1 MTHKDSVAALSRQ
14 PPDRPTDTL
23 PLPMGP
29 VEGTP
34 VYGAFMESNPLL
46 VSWGDLD
53 RWAATEESK
62 GTFPELMRRL
72 LAQTPG
78 VTNINI
84 RAREG
89 TAAPGWD
96 GTATSAGSAFLPEGE
111 LRFEFGTNQDP
122 KRKANEDYEKRAQE
136 AAGTKGEVYLFATP
150 RNWAGAAAWA
160 KERQNEG
167 VFASVEA
174 FDAHRLEGWLES
186 VPAVHY
192 WISERLE
199 KPTSGAQ
206 TLTAWWERLRRNC
219 TIEVPPGF
227 HTAGRHKEADKL
239 LDLLATNDKVPSV
252 QAAWR
257 DDALAFCHALLHDR
271 DPAALDRALVV
282 SDAQR
287 WHQLAIQPS
296 SLILIPL
303 FDDPDIGLAQDNGHS
318 VIHPVVE
325 VNDTRDDNDIV
336 RLPKIDRWGGATSL
350 TEAELDFPKADKL
363 TALARRSMCGFY
375 RRISRD
381 KSRQHPE
388 WAKDRDTVRILAPLV
403 LVGAW
408 EAEHAGDLDSI
419 SRFVGIDGNEINA
432 RLDEL
437 VDRYPLDPPF
447 VRSGGQWRLVD
458 AMDAAALLLPK
469 LSPSHLERWE
479 KLLNDVLLAA
489 SPLEDK
495 SATEALK
502 ALMDG
507 LRPPFSETLPRHLA
521 SGLALAAA
529 TSGRKGGSLAGVGR
543 YVDRTVPRL
552 VERGVQDESGCLLGR
567 LAPFLPY
574 LAEASPGRFLD
585 VVELG
590 LEHTEAAFS
599 AGVTQAKDGPEF
611 MLVTLPEL
619 KSALQCLS
627 WSPDYFGRAVR
638 ALAQLGDLA
647 SDESYRRDYAEAVT
661 FAVAGW
667 SPFGASDWR
676 EKSSLVAW
684 MLQQYPSFGWPLIDR
699 LVFHSGGLV
708 LEPFRPLY
716 RDWNT
721 QEKEVS
727 NAVVLDYLHEVVG
740 AAVRLAEGESDRL
753 LRLLRVVDRLPTS
766 ERLLIIRAIRS
777 AAAQGKWDDDQ
788 ALEAC
793 SLLRSMVNRHQSST
807 DAPRAWSEEQLRP
820 LVELL
825 AQLEPVDD
833 PRRFAWL
840 FDYERCITIRGKT
853 GRDEGFDEI
862 LREERDRALTSVIQ
876 RGDAQLRALV
886 GASKNV
892 NYIGEFL
899 AHTDSEL
906 EPCILSWL
914 DRELPA
920 LHRAAS
926 AYVWSTT
933 KQRGMPWVRSTL
945 EQGFLGAEGQRRL
958 VASLPCDKE
967 MWPGIEDLDEALSR
981 TYWENVSVFQINK
994 EDGDEVLDILLEY
1007 GCAAQAIALLSRM
1020 IDVEQKPKASQVVRA
1035 LSLWCESRERGETT
1049 ASSYEAE
1056 ELLTWLESEAGD
1068 HPDLPTLEFRLLACG
1083 HDLTPSD
1090 ALYRILGREPVH
1102 FAALVTGLY
1111 DSREG
1116 EEGQETRAHQFGCW
1130 QVLNHWRRL
1139 PGLSDDGTIDGEY
1152 LARWVEEARMLLR
1165 VDGLGD
1171 IADTQIGKVLA
1182 SSPDGSDGMWP
1193 AEEVRDLLEDTKSRD
1208 LEQGMV
1214 TGRYNRRGGTT
1225 RGVLDGGAQ
1234 EWSLARRYREH
1245 SRKMSARWPRAA
1257 AVLGGLAED
1266 YEREAELEDERAEER
1281 ADQD

>member
-1 MTHKDSVAALSRQ
+1 
-14 PPDRPTDTL
+14 
-23 PLPMGP
+23 
-29 VEGTP
+29 
-34 VYGAFMESNPLL
+34 MESNPLL

-62 GTFPELMRRL
+62 GAFPELMRRL

-136 AAGTKGEVYLFATP
+136 AAGTTEEVFLFATP

-174 FDAHRLEGWLES
+174 FDAHRLEGWLQL

-199 KPTSGAQ
+199 KPMSGAQ

-257 DDALAFCHALLHDR
+257 DDALAFCHALLLDR
-271 DPAALDRALVV
+271 DPAALARALVV
-282 SDAQR
+282 SDVQR

-303 FDDPDIGLAQDNGHS
+303 FDDPDIGLAQDNGHR

-325 VNDTRDDNDIV
+325 VNDTCDDKDIV
-336 RLPKIDRWGGATSL
+336 RLSKIDRWGGATSL
-350 TEAELDFPKADKL
+350 TEAELDFPKADEL
-363 TALARRSMCGFY
+363 TALARRSMRGFY

-388 WAKDRDTVRILAPLV
+388 WAKDRDTVRLLAPLV

-408 EAEHAGDLDSI
+408 EAGHAGDLDSI
-419 SRFVGIDGNEINA
+419 SWFVGIDGNEINA

-469 LSPSHLERWE
+469 LSALHLERWE

-489 SPLEDK
+489 GPLEDK
-495 SATEALK
+495 SATEAQK
-502 ALMDG
+502 TLMDG
-507 LRPPFSETLPRHLA
+507 LRPPFSPTLPRHLA
-521 SGLALAAA
+521 RGLALAAT

-543 YVDRTVPRL
+543 YVDRIVSRL
-552 VERGVQDESGCLLGR
+552 VDRGVQDESGCLLAR
-567 LAPFLPY
+567 LAPFLPS

-585 VVELG
+585 AIEHG

-599 AGVTQAKDGPEF
+599 AGVTQAEDGPEF
-611 MLVTLPEL
+611 MLVTLPEF
-619 KSALQCLS
+619 KWALQLLS

-638 ALAQLGDLA
+638 VLAQLGDLA
-647 SDESYRRDYAEAVT
+647 ADESYRRDYAEAVAI
-661 FAVAGW
+661 AVASW
-667 SPFGASDWR
+667 SPFGAIDWR
-676 EKSSLVAW
+676 ERAEVVIW
-684 MLQQYPSFGWPLIDR
+684 MLEKHVCFGWPL
-699 LVFHSGGLV
+699 VEGLFV
-708 LEPFRPLY
+708 QKFGFVVPSNPLY
-716 RDWNT
+716 RDWGLD
-721 QEKEVS
+721 EKPFIRIANADYRREV
-727 NAVVLDYLHEVVG
+727 LE
-740 AAVRLAEGESDRL
+740 AAVRLAGSDVDRWLIL
-753 LRLLRVVDRLPTS
+753 LRSCGDLPVP
-766 ERLLIIRAIRS
+766 ERTGIISGFLS

-788 ALEAC
+788 ALEVC
-793 SLLRSMVNRHQSST
+793 SLLRSMVNHHQSST

-825 AQLEPVDD
+825 AQLEPADD

-840 FDYERCITIRGKT
+840 FDYDHCITIRGKT

-862 LREERDRALTSVIQ
+862 LREERDRALTSVMQ
-876 RGDAQLRALV
+876 GGDAQVRALV
-886 GASKNV
+886 EASKNV

-899 AHTDSEL
+899 AHKDSEL
-906 EPCILSWL
+906 EPRILSWL
-914 DRELPA
+914 DGESPP
-920 LHRAAS
+920 LHKAAS
-926 AYVWSTT
+926 AYVWSTA
-933 KQRGMPWVRSTL
+933 KQRGMPWVCSTL
-945 EQGFLGAEGQRRL
+945 AQGFLGAEGRRRL

-967 MWPGIEDLDEALSR
+967 MWPGVEDLDEALSR
-981 TYWENVSVFQINK
+981 AYWENVSVFQINT

-1035 LSLWCESRERGETT
+1035 LSLWCESRECGENT
-1049 ASSYEAE
+1049 ASIYEAE

-1083 HDLTPSD
+1083 RDLTPSD
-1090 ALYRILGREPVH
+1090 ALYRVLGREPDCFVSLVK
-1102 FAALVTGLY
+1102 ALYG
-1111 DSREG
+1111 SSEG
-1116 EEGQETRAHQFGCW
+1116 EAVHAEQVRQQGCW
-1130 QVLNHWRRL
+1130 MVLQYWRRL
-1139 PGLSDDGTIDGEY
+1139 PGMSDDERIDGEH
-1152 LARWVEEARMLLR
+1152 LAHWVEEARMLLR
-1165 VDGLGD
+1165 ADGLGD

-1193 AEEVRDLLEDTKSRD
+1193 AEEVRDLLEDAKSRD
-1208 LEQGMV
+1208 LEQGMA

-1225 RGVLDGGAQ
+1225 RGNLDGRAQ

-1257 AVLGGLAED
+1257 TVLDGLAEE
-1266 YEREAELEDERAEER
+1266 YEREAEWQDERAEER

>member
-1 MTHKDSVAALSRQ
+1 MTRKDSVAALSRHA
-14 PPDRPTDTL
+14 PDRPTETL

-62 GTFPELMRRL
+62 GAFPELMRRL

-136 AAGTKGEVYLFATP
+136 AAGTTEEVFLFATP

-174 FDAHRLEGWLES
+174 FDAHRLEGWLQL

-199 KPTSGAQ
+199 KPMSGAQ

-257 DDALAFCHALLHDR
+257 DDALAFCHALLLDW
-271 DPAALDRALVV
+271 DPAALARALVV
-282 SDAQR
+282 SDVQR

-303 FDDPDIGLAQDNGHS
+303 FDDPDIGLAQDNGHR

-325 VNDTRDDNDIV
+325 VNDTCDDKDIV
-336 RLPKIDRWGGATSL
+336 RLSKIDRWGGATSL
-350 TEAELDFPKADKL
+350 TEAELDFPKADEL

-388 WAKDRDTVRILAPLV
+388 WAKDRDTVRLLAPLV

-408 EAEHAGDLDSI
+408 EAGHAGDLDSI
-419 SRFVGIDGNEINA
+419 SWFVGIDGNEINA

-469 LSPSHLERWE
+469 LSALHLERWE

-489 SPLEDK
+489 GPLEDK
-495 SATEALK
+495 SATEAQK

-507 LRPPFSETLPRHLA
+507 LRPPFSPTLPRHLA
-521 SGLALAAA
+521 RGLALAAT

-543 YVDRTVPRL
+543 YVDRIVSRL
-552 VERGVQDESGCLLGR
+552 VDRGVQDESGCLLAR
-567 LAPFLPY
+567 LAPFLPS

-585 VVELG
+585 AIEHG

-599 AGVTQAKDGPEF
+599 AGVTQAEDGPEF
-611 MLVTLPEL
+611 MLVTLPEF
-619 KSALQCLS
+619 KWALQLLS

-638 ALAQLGDLA
+638 VLAQLGDLA
-647 SDESYRRDYAEAVT
+647 ADESYRRDYAEAVAI
-661 FAVAGW
+661 AVASW
-667 SPFGASDWR
+667 SPFGAIDWR
-676 EKSSLVAW
+676 ERAEVVIW
-684 MLQQYPSFGWPLIDR
+684 MLEKHVRFGWPL
-699 LVFHSGGLV
+699 VEGLFV
-708 LEPFRPLY
+708 QKFGFVVPSNPLY
-716 RDWNT
+716 RDWGLD
-721 QEKEVS
+721 EKPFIRIANADYRREV
-727 NAVVLDYLHEVVG
+727 LE
-740 AAVRLAEGESDRL
+740 AAVRLAGSDVDRWLIL
-753 LRLLRVVDRLPTS
+753 LRSCGDLPVP
-766 ERLLIIRAIRS
+766 ERPGIISGFRS

-788 ALEAC
+788 ALEVC
-793 SLLRSMVNRHQSST
+793 SLLRSMVNHHQSST

-825 AQLEPVDD
+825 AQLEPADD

-840 FDYERCITIRGKT
+840 FDYDYCITIRGKT

-862 LREERDRALTSVIQ
+862 LREERDRALTSVMQ
-876 RGDAQLRALV
+876 GGDAQVRALV
-886 GASKNV
+886 EASKNV

-899 AHTDSEL
+899 AHKDSEL
-906 EPCILSWL
+906 EPRILSWL
-914 DRELPA
+914 DGESPP
-920 LHRAAS
+920 LHKAAS
-926 AYVWSTT
+926 AYVWSTA

-945 EQGFLGAEGQRRL
+945 AQGFLGAEGRRRL

-967 MWPGIEDLDEALSR
+967 MWPGVEDLDEALSR
-981 TYWENVSVFQINK
+981 AYWENVSVFQINT

-1035 LSLWCESRERGETT
+1035 LSLWCESRECGENT
-1049 ASSYEAE
+1049 ASIYEAE

-1083 HDLTPSD
+1083 RDLTPSD
-1090 ALYRILGREPVH
+1090 ALYRVLGREPDCFVSLVK
-1102 FAALVTGLY
+1102 ALYG
-1111 DSREG
+1111 SSEG
-1116 EEGQETRAHQFGCW
+1116 EAVHAEQVRQQGCW
-1130 QVLNHWRRL
+1130 MVLQYWRRL
-1139 PGLSDDGTIDGEY
+1139 PGMSDDERIDGEH
-1152 LARWVEEARMLLR
+1152 LAHWVEEARMLLR
-1165 VDGLGD
+1165 ADGLGD

-1193 AEEVRDLLEDTKSRD
+1193 AEEVRDLLEDAKSRD
-1208 LEQGMV
+1208 LEQGMA

-1225 RGVLDGGAQ
+1225 RGNLDGRAQ

-1257 AVLGGLAED
+1257 TVLDGLAEE
-1266 YEREAELEDERAEER
+1266 YEREAEWQDERAEER

>member
-1 MTHKDSVAALSRQ
+1 
-14 PPDRPTDTL
+14 
-23 PLPMGP
+23 MGP

-53 RWAATEESK
+53 RWAATEEAK

-136 AAGTKGEVYLFATP
+136 AAGTTEEVFLFATP

-160 KERQNEG
+160 KERHNEG

-174 FDAHRLEGWLES
+174 FDAHRLEGWLQL

-257 DDALAFCHALLHDR
+257 DDVLAFCHALLLDR
-271 DPAALDRALVV
+271 DPAALARALVV

-303 FDDPDIGLAQDNGHS
+303 FDDPDIGLAQDNGHR
-318 VIHPVVE
+318 VIHPVAGVTSNWDE
-325 VNDTRDDNDIV
+325 EESVALAKV
-336 RLPKIDRWGGATSL
+336 DRWAGAAAL
-350 TEAELDFPKADKL
+350 AEAGLPHSRADKL

-381 KSRQHPE
+381 MSRQHPE
-388 WAKDRDTVRILAPLV
+388 WAKDRDTVCLLAPLV

-419 SRFVGIDGNEINA
+419 SRFVGIDGNEING

-469 LSPSHLERWE
+469 LAPSDLERWE

-489 SPLEDK
+489 SPLEGK

-521 SGLALAAA
+521 RGLALAAA

-543 YVDRTVPRL
+543 YVDRIVARL
-552 VERGVQDESGCLLGR
+552 VERGIQDESGCLLAR
-567 LAPFLPY
+567 LSPFLPS

-585 VVELG
+585 AIELG

-599 AGVTQAKDGPEF
+599 ADVTQAEDSPEI

-647 SDESYRRDYAEAVT
+647 ADESYRRDYAAAVT
-661 FAVAGW
+661 LAVAGW
-667 SPFGASDWR
+667 SPYGASDWR

-699 LVFHSGGLV
+699 LVFHPGGLV
-708 LEPFRPLY
+708 LVPFRPLY
-716 RDWNT
+716 RDWDT

-727 NAVVLDYLHEVVG
+727 NGVVLDYLHEVVG

-753 LRLLRVVDRLPTS
+753 LCLLRVVDRLPTS
-766 ERLLIIRAIRS
+766 ERLLIIGAIRS

-788 ALEAC
+788 ALEAW

-840 FDYERCITIRGKT
+840 FDYDRCITIRGKT
-853 GRDEGFDEI
+853 GWDEGFDEI
-862 LREERDRALTSVIQ
+862 LREERDRALASVIQ
-876 RGDAQLRALV
+876 GGDAQVRALV
-886 GASKNV
+886 EASKNV
-892 NYIGEFL
+892 NHIGEFL
-899 AHTDSEL
+899 ARTDSEL
-906 EPCILSWL
+906 ESCILSWL
-914 DRELPA
+914 DGESPA
-920 LHRAAS
+920 LHKAAS
-926 AYVWSTT
+926 AYVWSTA

-967 MWPGIEDLDEALSR
+967 MWPGVEDLDEALAR
-981 TYWENVSVFQINK
+981 TYWENVSVFQIDK

-1035 LSLWCESRERGETT
+1035 LSLWCEAMERGENT

-1083 HDLTPSD
+1083 QDLTPSD
-1090 ALYRILGREPVH
+1090 ALYRILGREPGR
-1102 FAALVTGLY
+1102 FAALVKGLY
-1111 DSREG
+1111 GSREG

-1152 LARWVEEARMLLR
+1152 LARWVEEARMFLR
-1165 VDGLGD
+1165 AEGLGD
-1171 IADTQIGKVLA
+1171 IADTQIGEVLA

-1193 AEEVRDLLEDTKSRD
+1193 AEEVRNLLEDAKSRD
-1208 LEQGMV
+1208 LEKGMA

-1225 RGVLDGGAQ
+1225 RGILDGGAQ
-1234 EWSLARRYREH
+1234 EWSLVRRYREH

-1257 AVLGGLAED
+1257 AVLGGLAEE
-1266 YEREAELEDERAEER
+1266 YQREAEREDERAEEW

>member
-1 MTHKDSVAALSRQ
+1 
-14 PPDRPTDTL
+14 
-23 PLPMGP
+23 MGP

-62 GTFPELMRRL
+62 GAFPELMRRL

-136 AAGTKGEVYLFATP
+136 AAGTTEEVFLFATP

-160 KERQNEG
+160 EERQNEG

-174 FDAHRLEGWLES
+174 FDAHRLEGWLQL

-199 KPTSGAQ
+199 KPMSGAQ

-239 LDLLATNDKVPSV
+239 LDLLATNDKVPLV

-257 DDALAFCHALLHDR
+257 DDALAFCHAFLLDR
-271 DPAALDRALVV
+271 DPAALARALVV
-282 SDAQR
+282 SDVQR

-303 FDDPDIGLAQDNGHS
+303 FDDPDIGLAQDNGHR

-325 VNDTRDDNDIV
+325 VNDTCDDKDIV
-336 RLPKIDRWGGATSL
+336 RLSKIDRWGGATSL
-350 TEAELDFPKADKL
+350 TEAELDFPKADEL
-363 TALARRSMCGFY
+363 TALARRSMRGFY

-388 WAKDRDTVRILAPLV
+388 WAKDRDTVRLLAPLV

-408 EAEHAGDLDSI
+408 EAGHAGDLDSI
-419 SRFVGIDGNEINA
+419 SWFVGIDGNEINA

-469 LSPSHLERWE
+469 LSALHLERWE

-489 SPLEDK
+489 GPLEDK
-495 SATEALK
+495 SATEAQK
-502 ALMDG
+502 TLMDG
-507 LRPPFSETLPRHLA
+507 LRPPFSPTLPRHLA
-521 SGLALAAA
+521 RGLALAAT

-543 YVDRTVPRL
+543 YVDRIVSRL
-552 VERGVQDESGCLLGR
+552 VDRGVQDESGCLLAR
-567 LAPFLPY
+567 LAPFLPS

-585 VVELG
+585 AIEHG

-599 AGVTQAKDGPEF
+599 AGVTQAEDGPEF
-611 MLVTLPEL
+611 MLVTLPEF
-619 KSALQCLS
+619 KWALQLLS

-638 ALAQLGDLA
+638 VLAQLGDLA
-647 SDESYRRDYAEAVT
+647 ADESYRRDYAEAVAI
-661 FAVAGW
+661 AVASW
-667 SPFGASDWR
+667 SPFGAIDWR
-676 EKSSLVAW
+676 ERAEVVIW
-684 MLQQYPSFGWPLIDR
+684 MLEKHVCFGWPL
-699 LVFHSGGLV
+699 VEGLFV
-708 LEPFRPLY
+708 QKFGFVVPSNPLY
-716 RDWNT
+716 RDWGLD
-721 QEKEVS
+721 EKPFIRIANADYRREV
-727 NAVVLDYLHEVVG
+727 LE
-740 AAVRLAEGESDRL
+740 AAVRLAGSDVDRWLIL
-753 LRLLRVVDRLPTS
+753 LRSCGDLPVP
-766 ERLLIIRAIRS
+766 ERTGIISGFRS

-788 ALEAC
+788 ALEVC
-793 SLLRSMVNRHQSST
+793 SLLRSMVNHHQSST

-825 AQLEPVDD
+825 AQLEPADD

-840 FDYERCITIRGKT
+840 FDYDHCITIRGKT

-862 LREERDRALTSVIQ
+862 LREERDRALTSVMQ
-876 RGDAQLRALV
+876 GGDAQVRALV
-886 GASKNV
+886 EASKNV

-899 AHTDSEL
+899 AHKDSEL
-906 EPCILSWL
+906 EPRILSWL
-914 DRELPA
+914 DGESPP
-920 LHRAAS
+920 LHKAAS
-926 AYVWSTT
+926 AYVWSTA
-933 KQRGMPWVRSTL
+933 KQRGMPWVCSTL
-945 EQGFLGAEGQRRL
+945 AQGFLGAEGRRRL

-967 MWPGIEDLDEALSR
+967 MWPGVEDLDEALSR
-981 TYWENVSVFQINK
+981 AYWENVSVFQINT

-1035 LSLWCESRERGETT
+1035 LSLWCESRECGENT
-1049 ASSYEAE
+1049 ASIYEAE

-1083 HDLTPSD
+1083 RDLTPSD
-1090 ALYRILGREPVH
+1090 ALYRVLGREPDCFVSLVK
-1102 FAALVTGLY
+1102 ALYG
-1111 DSREG
+1111 SSEG
-1116 EEGQETRAHQFGCW
+1116 EAVHAEQVRQQGCW
-1130 QVLNHWRRL
+1130 MVLQYWRRL
-1139 PGLSDDGTIDGEY
+1139 PGMSDDERIDGEH
-1152 LARWVEEARMLLR
+1152 LAHWVEEARMLLR
-1165 VDGLGD
+1165 ADGLGD

-1193 AEEVRDLLEDTKSRD
+1193 AEEVRDLLEDAKSRD
-1208 LEQGMV
+1208 LEQGMA

-1225 RGVLDGGAQ
+1225 RGNLDGRAQ

-1257 AVLGGLAED
+1257 TVLDGLAEE
-1266 YEREAELEDERAEER
+1266 YEREAEWQDERAEER

>member
-1 MTHKDSVAALSRQ
+1 
-14 PPDRPTDTL
+14 
-23 PLPMGP
+23 
-29 VEGTP
+29 
-34 VYGAFMESNPLL
+34 MESNPLL

-62 GTFPELMRRL
+62 GAFPELMRRL

-136 AAGTKGEVYLFATP
+136 AAGTTEEVFLFATP

-174 FDAHRLEGWLES
+174 FDAHRLEGWLQL

-199 KPTSGAQ
+199 KPMSGAQ

-227 HTAGRHKEADKL
+227 HTAGWHKEADKL

-257 DDALAFCHALLHDR
+257 DDALAFCHALLLDR
-271 DPAALDRALVV
+271 DPAALARALVV
-282 SDAQR
+282 SDVQR

-303 FDDPDIGLAQDNGHS
+303 FDDPDIGLAQDNGHR

-325 VNDTRDDNDIV
+325 VNDTCDDKDIV
-336 RLPKIDRWGGATSL
+336 RLSKIDRWGGATSL
-350 TEAELDFPKADKL
+350 TEAELDFPKADEL
-363 TALARRSMCGFY
+363 TALARRSMRGFY

-388 WAKDRDTVRILAPLV
+388 WAKDRDTVRLLAPLV

-408 EAEHAGDLDSI
+408 EAGHAGDLDSI
-419 SRFVGIDGNEINA
+419 SWFVGIDGNEINA

-469 LSPSHLERWE
+469 LSALHLERWE

-489 SPLEDK
+489 GPLEDK
-495 SATEALK
+495 SATEAQK
-502 ALMDG
+502 TLMDG
-507 LRPPFSETLPRHLA
+507 LRPPFSPTLPRHLA
-521 SGLALAAA
+521 RGLALAAT

-543 YVDRTVPRL
+543 YVDRIVSRL
-552 VERGVQDESGCLLGR
+552 VDRGVQDESGCLLAR
-567 LAPFLPY
+567 LAPFLPS

-585 VVELG
+585 AIEHG

-599 AGVTQAKDGPEF
+599 AGVTQAEDGPEF
-611 MLVTLPEL
+611 MLVTLPEF
-619 KSALQCLS
+619 KWALQLLS

-638 ALAQLGDLA
+638 VLAQLGDLA
-647 SDESYRRDYAEAVT
+647 ADESYRRDYAEAVAI
-661 FAVAGW
+661 AVASW
-667 SPFGASDWR
+667 SPFGAIDWR
-676 EKSSLVAW
+676 ERAEVVIW
-684 MLQQYPSFGWPLIDR
+684 MLEKHVCFGWPL
-699 LVFHSGGLV
+699 VEGLFV
-708 LEPFRPLY
+708 QKFGFVVPSNPLY
-716 RDWNT
+716 RDWGLD
-721 QEKEVS
+721 EKPFIRIANADYRREV
-727 NAVVLDYLHEVVG
+727 LE
-740 AAVRLAEGESDRL
+740 AAVRLAGSDVDRWLIL
-753 LRLLRVVDRLPTS
+753 LRSCGDLPVP
-766 ERLLIIRAIRS
+766 ERTGIISGFRS

-788 ALEAC
+788 ALEVC
-793 SLLRSMVNRHQSST
+793 SLLRSMVNHHQSST

-825 AQLEPVDD
+825 AQLEPADD

-840 FDYERCITIRGKT
+840 FDYDHCITIRGKT

-862 LREERDRALTSVIQ
+862 LREERDRALTSVMQ
-876 RGDAQLRALV
+876 GGDAQVRALV
-886 GASKNV
+886 EASKNV

-899 AHTDSEL
+899 AHKDSEL
-906 EPCILSWL
+906 EPRILSWL
-914 DRELPA
+914 DGESPP
-920 LHRAAS
+920 LHKAAS
-926 AYVWSTT
+926 AYVWSTA
-933 KQRGMPWVRSTL
+933 KQRGMPWVCSTL
-945 EQGFLGAEGQRRL
+945 AQGFLGAEGRRRL

-967 MWPGIEDLDEALSR
+967 MWPGVEDLDEALSR
-981 TYWENVSVFQINK
+981 AYWENVSVFQINT

-1035 LSLWCESRERGETT
+1035 LSLWCESRECGENT
-1049 ASSYEAE
+1049 ASIYEAE

-1083 HDLTPSD
+1083 RDLTPSD
-1090 ALYRILGREPVH
+1090 ALYRVLGREPDCFVSLVK
-1102 FAALVTGLY
+1102 ALYG
-1111 DSREG
+1111 SSEG
-1116 EEGQETRAHQFGCW
+1116 EAVHAEQVRQQGCW
-1130 QVLNHWRRL
+1130 MVLQYWRRL
-1139 PGLSDDGTIDGEY
+1139 PGMSDDERIDGEH
-1152 LARWVEEARMLLR
+1152 LAHWVEEARMLLR
-1165 VDGLGD
+1165 ADGLGD

-1193 AEEVRDLLEDTKSRD
+1193 AEEVRDLLEDAKSRD
-1208 LEQGMV
+1208 LEQGMA

-1225 RGVLDGGAQ
+1225 RGNLDGRAQ

-1257 AVLGGLAED
+1257 TVLDGLAEE
-1266 YEREAELEDERAEER
+1266 YEREAEWQDERAEER

>member
-1 MTHKDSVAALSRQ
+1 
-14 PPDRPTDTL
+14 
-23 PLPMGP
+23 MGP

-62 GTFPELMRRL
+62 GAFPELMRRL

-136 AAGTKGEVYLFATP
+136 AAGTTEEVFLFATP

-174 FDAHRLEGWLES
+174 FDAHRLEGWLQL

-199 KPTSGAQ
+199 KPMSGAQ

-257 DDALAFCHALLHDR
+257 DDALAFCHALLLDR
-271 DPAALDRALVV
+271 DPAALARALVV
-282 SDAQR
+282 SDVQR

-303 FDDPDIGLAQDNGHS
+303 FDDPDIGLAQDNGHR

-325 VNDTRDDNDIV
+325 VNDTCDDKDIV
-336 RLPKIDRWGGATSL
+336 RLSKIDRWGGATSL
-350 TEAELDFPKADKL
+350 TEAELDFPKADEL
-363 TALARRSMCGFY
+363 TALARRSMRGFY

-388 WAKDRDTVRILAPLV
+388 WAKDRDTVRLLAPLV

-408 EAEHAGDLDSI
+408 EAGHAGDLDSI
-419 SRFVGIDGNEINA
+419 SWFVGIDGNEINA

-469 LSPSHLERWE
+469 LSALHLERWE

-489 SPLEDK
+489 GPLEDK
-495 SATEALK
+495 SATEAQK
-502 ALMDG
+502 TLMDG
-507 LRPPFSETLPRHLA
+507 LRPPFSPTLPRHLA
-521 SGLALAAA
+521 RGLALAAT

-543 YVDRTVPRL
+543 YVDRIVSRL
-552 VERGVQDESGCLLGR
+552 VDRGVQDESGCLLAR
-567 LAPFLPY
+567 LAPFLPS

-585 VVELG
+585 AIEHG

-599 AGVTQAKDGPEF
+599 AGVTQAEDGPEF
-611 MLVTLPEL
+611 MLVTLPEF
-619 KSALQCLS
+619 KWALQLLS

-638 ALAQLGDLA
+638 VLAQLGDLA
-647 SDESYRRDYAEAVT
+647 ADESYRRDYAEAVAI
-661 FAVAGW
+661 AVASW
-667 SPFGASDWR
+667 SPFGAIDWR
-676 EKSSLVAW
+676 ERAEVVIW
-684 MLQQYPSFGWPLIDR
+684 MLEKHVCFGWPL
-699 LVFHSGGLV
+699 VEGLFV
-708 LEPFRPLY
+708 QKFGFVVPSNPLY
-716 RDWNT
+716 RDWGLD
-721 QEKEVS
+721 EKPFIRIANADYRREV
-727 NAVVLDYLHEVVG
+727 LE
-740 AAVRLAEGESDRL
+740 AAVRLAGSDVDRWLIL
-753 LRLLRVVDRLPTS
+753 LRSCGDLPVP
-766 ERLLIIRAIRS
+766 ERTGIISGFLS

-788 ALEAC
+788 ALEVC
-793 SLLRSMVNRHQSST
+793 SLLRSMVNHHQSST

-825 AQLEPVDD
+825 AQLEPADD

-840 FDYERCITIRGKT
+840 FDYDHCITIRGKT

-862 LREERDRALTSVIQ
+862 LREERDRALTSVMQ
-876 RGDAQLRALV
+876 GGDAQVRALV
-886 GASKNV
+886 EASKNV

-899 AHTDSEL
+899 AHKDSEL
-906 EPCILSWL
+906 EPRILSWL
-914 DRELPA
+914 DGESPP
-920 LHRAAS
+920 LHKAAS
-926 AYVWSTT
+926 AYVWSTA
-933 KQRGMPWVRSTL
+933 KQRGMPWVCSTL
-945 EQGFLGAEGQRRL
+945 AQGFLGAEGRRRL

-967 MWPGIEDLDEALSR
+967 MWPGVEDLDEPLSR
-981 TYWENVSVFQINK
+981 AYWENVSVFQINT

-1035 LSLWCESRERGETT
+1035 LSLWCESRECGENT
-1049 ASSYEAE
+1049 ASIYEAE

-1083 HDLTPSD
+1083 RDLTPSD
-1090 ALYRILGREPVH
+1090 ALYRVLGREPDCFVSLVK
-1102 FAALVTGLY
+1102 ALYG
-1111 DSREG
+1111 SSEG
-1116 EEGQETRAHQFGCW
+1116 EAVHAEQVRQQGCW
-1130 QVLNHWRRL
+1130 MVLQYWRRL
-1139 PGLSDDGTIDGEY
+1139 PGMSDDERIDGEH
-1152 LARWVEEARMLLR
+1152 LAHWVEEARMLLR
-1165 VDGLGD
+1165 ADGLGD

-1193 AEEVRDLLEDTKSRD
+1193 AEEVRDLLEDAKSRD
-1208 LEQGMV
+1208 LEQGMA

-1225 RGVLDGGAQ
+1225 RGNLDGRAQ

-1257 AVLGGLAED
+1257 TVLDGLAEE
-1266 YEREAELEDERAEER
+1266 YEREAEWQDERAEER

>member
-1 MTHKDSVAALSRQ
+1 MSRHA
-14 PPDRPTDTL
+14 PDRPTETL

-62 GTFPELMRRL
+62 GAFPELMRRL

-89 TAAPGWD
+89 IAAPGWD

-136 AAGTKGEVYLFATP
+136 AAGTTEEVFLFATP

-174 FDAHRLEGWLES
+174 FDAHRLEGWLQL

-199 KPTSGAQ
+199 KPMSGAQ

-257 DDALAFCHALLHDR
+257 DDALAFCHALLLDR
-271 DPAALDRALVV
+271 DPAALARALVV
-282 SDAQR
+282 SDVQR

-303 FDDPDIGLAQDNGHS
+303 FDDPDIGLAQDNGHR

-325 VNDTRDDNDIV
+325 VNDTCDDKDIV
-336 RLPKIDRWGGATSL
+336 RLSKIDRWGGATSL
-350 TEAELDFPKADKL
+350 TEAELDFPKADEL

-388 WAKDRDTVRILAPLV
+388 WAKDRDTVRLLAPLV

-408 EAEHAGDLDSI
+408 EAGHAGDLDSI
-419 SRFVGIDGNEINA
+419 SWFVGIDGNEINA

-469 LSPSHLERWE
+469 LSALHLERWE

-489 SPLEDK
+489 GPLEDK
-495 SATEALK
+495 SATEAQK

-507 LRPPFSETLPRHLA
+507 LRPPFSPTLPRHLA
-521 SGLALAAA
+521 RGLALAAT

-543 YVDRTVPRL
+543 YVDRIVSRL
-552 VERGVQDESGCLLGR
+552 VDRGVQDESGCLLAR
-567 LAPFLPY
+567 LAPFLPS

-585 VVELG
+585 AIEHG

-599 AGVTQAKDGPEF
+599 AGVTQAEDGPEF
-611 MLVTLPEL
+611 MLVTLPEF
-619 KSALQCLS
+619 KWALQLLS

-638 ALAQLGDLA
+638 VLAQLGDLA
-647 SDESYRRDYAEAVT
+647 ADESYRRDYAEAVAI
-661 FAVAGW
+661 AVASW
-667 SPFGASDWR
+667 SPFGAIDWR
-676 EKSSLVAW
+676 ERAEVVIW
-684 MLQQYPSFGWPLIDR
+684 MLEKHVRFGWPL
-699 LVFHSGGLV
+699 VEGLFV
-708 LEPFRPLY
+708 QKFGFVVPSNPLY
-716 RDWNT
+716 RDWGLD
-721 QEKEVS
+721 EKPFIRIANADYRREV
-727 NAVVLDYLHEVVG
+727 LE
-740 AAVRLAEGESDRL
+740 AAVRLAGSDVDRWLIL
-753 LRLLRVVDRLPTS
+753 LRSCGDLPVP
-766 ERLLIIRAIRS
+766 ERTGIISGFRS

-788 ALEAC
+788 ALEVC
-793 SLLRSMVNRHQSST
+793 SLLRSMVNHHQSST

-825 AQLEPVDD
+825 AQLEPADD

-840 FDYERCITIRGKT
+840 FDYDHCITIRGKT

-862 LREERDRALTSVIQ
+862 LREERDRALTSVMQ
-876 RGDAQLRALV
+876 GGDAQVRALV
-886 GASKNV
+886 EASKNV

-899 AHTDSEL
+899 AHKDSEL
-906 EPCILSWL
+906 EPRILSWL
-914 DRELPA
+914 DGESPP
-920 LHRAAS
+920 LHKAAS
-926 AYVWSTT
+926 AYVWSTA

-945 EQGFLGAEGQRRL
+945 AQGFLGAEGRRRL

-967 MWPGIEDLDEALSR
+967 MWPGVEDLDEALSR
-981 TYWENVSVFQINK
+981 AYWENVSVFQINT
-994 EDGDEVLDILLEY
+994 EDGDEVFDILLEY

-1035 LSLWCESRERGETT
+1035 LSLWWESRECGENT
-1049 ASSYEAE
+1049 ASIYEAE

-1083 HDLTPSD
+1083 RDLTPSD
-1090 ALYRILGREPVH
+1090 ALYRVLGREPDCFVSLVK
-1102 FAALVTGLY
+1102 ALYG
-1111 DSREG
+1111 SSEG
-1116 EEGQETRAHQFGCW
+1116 EAVHAEQVRQQGCW
-1130 QVLNHWRRL
+1130 MVLQYWRRL
-1139 PGLSDDGTIDGEY
+1139 PGMSDDERIDGEH
-1152 LARWVEEARMLLR
+1152 LAHWVEEARMLLR
-1165 VDGLGD
+1165 ADGLGD

-1193 AEEVRDLLEDTKSRD
+1193 AEEVRDLLEDAKSRD
-1208 LEQGMV
+1208 LEQGMA

-1225 RGVLDGGAQ
+1225 RGNLDGRAQ

-1257 AVLGGLAED
+1257 TVLDGLAEE
-1266 YEREAELEDERAEER
+1266 YEREAEWQDERAEER

>member
-1 MTHKDSVAALSRQ
+1 
-14 PPDRPTDTL
+14 
-23 PLPMGP
+23 
-29 VEGTP
+29 
-34 VYGAFMESNPLL
+34 MESNPLL

-62 GTFPELMRRL
+62 GAFPELMRRL

-136 AAGTKGEVYLFATP
+136 AAGTTEEVFLFATP

-174 FDAHRLEGWLES
+174 FDAHRLEGWLQL

-199 KPTSGAQ
+199 KPMSGAQ

-219 TIEVPPGF
+219 MIEVPPGF

-257 DDALAFCHALLHDR
+257 DDALAFCHALLLDR
-271 DPAALDRALVV
+271 DPAALARALVV
-282 SDAQR
+282 SDVQR

-303 FDDPDIGLAQDNGHS
+303 FDDPDIGLAQDNGHR

-325 VNDTRDDNDIV
+325 VNDTCDDKDIV
-336 RLPKIDRWGGATSL
+336 RLSKIDRWGGATSL
-350 TEAELDFPKADKL
+350 TEAELDFPKADEL
-363 TALARRSMCGFY
+363 TALARRSMRGFY

-388 WAKDRDTVRILAPLV
+388 WAKDRDTVRLLAPLV

-408 EAEHAGDLDSI
+408 EAGHAGDLDSI
-419 SRFVGIDGNEINA
+419 SWFVGIDGNEINA

-469 LSPSHLERWE
+469 LSALHLERWE

-489 SPLEDK
+489 GPLEDK
-495 SATEALK
+495 SATEAQK
-502 ALMDG
+502 TLMDG
-507 LRPPFSETLPRHLA
+507 LRPPFSPTLPRHLA
-521 SGLALAAA
+521 RGLALAAT

-543 YVDRTVPRL
+543 YVDRIVSRL
-552 VERGVQDESGCLLGR
+552 VDRGVQDESGCLLAR
-567 LAPFLPY
+567 LAPFLPS

-585 VVELG
+585 AIEHG

-599 AGVTQAKDGPEF
+599 AGVTQAEDGPEF
-611 MLVTLPEL
+611 MLVTLPEF
-619 KSALQCLS
+619 KWALQLLS

-638 ALAQLGDLA
+638 VLAQLGDLA
-647 SDESYRRDYAEAVT
+647 ADESYRRDYAEAVAI
-661 FAVAGW
+661 AVASW
-667 SPFGASDWR
+667 SPFGAIDWR
-676 EKSSLVAW
+676 ERAEVVIW
-684 MLQQYPSFGWPLIDR
+684 MLEKHVCFGWPL
-699 LVFHSGGLV
+699 VEGLFV
-708 LEPFRPLY
+708 QKFGFVVPSNPLY
-716 RDWNT
+716 RDWGLD
-721 QEKEVS
+721 EKPFIRIANADYRREV
-727 NAVVLDYLHEVVG
+727 LE
-740 AAVRLAEGESDRL
+740 AAVRLAGSDVDRWLIL
-753 LRLLRVVDRLPTS
+753 LRSCGDLPVP
-766 ERLLIIRAIRS
+766 ERTGIISGFLS

-788 ALEAC
+788 ALEVC
-793 SLLRSMVNRHQSST
+793 SLLRSMVNHHQSST

-825 AQLEPVDD
+825 AQLEPADD

-840 FDYERCITIRGKT
+840 FDYDHCITIRGKT

-862 LREERDRALTSVIQ
+862 LREERDRALTSVMQ
-876 RGDAQLRALV
+876 GGDAQVRALV
-886 GASKNV
+886 EASKNV

-899 AHTDSEL
+899 AHKDSEL
-906 EPCILSWL
+906 EPRILSWL
-914 DRELPA
+914 DGESPP
-920 LHRAAS
+920 LHKAAS
-926 AYVWSTT
+926 AYVWSTA
-933 KQRGMPWVRSTL
+933 KQRGMPWVCSTL
-945 EQGFLGAEGQRRL
+945 AQGFLGAEGRRRL

-967 MWPGIEDLDEALSR
+967 MWPGVEDLDEALSR
-981 TYWENVSVFQINK
+981 AYWENVSVFQINT

-1035 LSLWCESRERGETT
+1035 LSLWCESRECGENT
-1049 ASSYEAE
+1049 ASIYEAE

-1083 HDLTPSD
+1083 RDLTPSD
-1090 ALYRILGREPVH
+1090 ALYRVLGREPDCFVSLVK
-1102 FAALVTGLY
+1102 ALYG
-1111 DSREG
+1111 SSEG
-1116 EEGQETRAHQFGCW
+1116 EAVHAEQVRQQGCW
-1130 QVLNHWRRL
+1130 MVLQYWRRL
-1139 PGLSDDGTIDGEY
+1139 PGMSDDERIDGEH
-1152 LARWVEEARMLLR
+1152 LAHWVEEARMLLR
-1165 VDGLGD
+1165 ADGLGD

-1193 AEEVRDLLEDTKSRD
+1193 AEEVRDLLEDAKSRD
-1208 LEQGMV
+1208 LEQGMA

-1225 RGVLDGGAQ
+1225 RGNLDGRAQ

-1257 AVLGGLAED
+1257 TVLDGLAEE
-1266 YEREAELEDERAEER
+1266 YEREAEWQDERAEER

>member
-1 MTHKDSVAALSRQ
+1 
-14 PPDRPTDTL
+14 
-23 PLPMGP
+23 
-29 VEGTP
+29 
-34 VYGAFMESNPLL
+34 MESNPLL

-62 GTFPELMRRL
+62 GAFPELMRRL

-136 AAGTKGEVYLFATP
+136 AAGTTEEVFLFATP

-174 FDAHRLEGWLES
+174 FDAHRLEGWLQL

-199 KPTSGAQ
+199 KPMSGAQ

-257 DDALAFCHALLHDR
+257 DDALAFCHALLLDR
-271 DPAALDRALVV
+271 DPAALARALVV
-282 SDAQR
+282 SDVQR

-303 FDDPDIGLAQDNGHS
+303 FDDPDIGLAQDNGHR

-325 VNDTRDDNDIV
+325 VNDTCDDKDIV
-336 RLPKIDRWGGATSL
+336 RLSKIDRWGGATSL
-350 TEAELDFPKADKL
+350 TEAELDFPKADEL
-363 TALARRSMCGFY
+363 TALARRSMRGFY

-388 WAKDRDTVRILAPLV
+388 WAKDRDTVRLLAPLV

-408 EAEHAGDLDSI
+408 EAGHAGDLDSI
-419 SRFVGIDGNEINA
+419 SWFVGIDGNEINA

-469 LSPSHLERWE
+469 LSALHLERWE

-489 SPLEDK
+489 GPLEDK
-495 SATEALK
+495 SATEAQK
-502 ALMDG
+502 TLMDG
-507 LRPPFSETLPRHLA
+507 LRPPFSPTLPRHLA
-521 SGLALAAA
+521 RGLALAAT

-543 YVDRTVPRL
+543 YVDRIVSRL
-552 VERGVQDESGCLLGR
+552 VDRGVQDESGCLLAR
-567 LAPFLPY
+567 LAPFLPS

-585 VVELG
+585 AIEHG

-599 AGVTQAKDGPEF
+599 AGVTQAEDGPEF
-611 MLVTLPEL
+611 MLVTLPEF
-619 KSALQCLS
+619 KWALQLLS

-638 ALAQLGDLA
+638 VLAQLGDLA
-647 SDESYRRDYAEAVT
+647 ADESYRRDYAEAVAI
-661 FAVAGW
+661 AVASW
-667 SPFGASDWR
+667 SPFGAIDWR
-676 EKSSLVAW
+676 ERAEVVIW
-684 MLQQYPSFGWPLIDR
+684 MLEKHVCFGWPL
-699 LVFHSGGLV
+699 VEGLFV
-708 LEPFRPLY
+708 QKFGFVVPSNPLY
-716 RDWNT
+716 RDWGLD
-721 QEKEVS
+721 EKPFIRIANADYRREV
-727 NAVVLDYLHEVVG
+727 LE
-740 AAVRLAEGESDRL
+740 AAVRLEGSDVDRWLIL
-753 LRLLRVVDRLPTS
+753 LRSCGDLPVP
-766 ERLLIIRAIRS
+766 ERTGIISGFRS

-788 ALEAC
+788 ALEVC
-793 SLLRSMVNRHQSST
+793 SLLRSMVNHHQSST

-825 AQLEPVDD
+825 AQLEPADD

-840 FDYERCITIRGKT
+840 FDYDHCITIRGKT

-862 LREERDRALTSVIQ
+862 LREERDRALTSVMQ
-876 RGDAQLRALV
+876 GGDAQVRALV
-886 GASKNV
+886 EASKNV

-899 AHTDSEL
+899 AHKDSEL
-906 EPCILSWL
+906 EPRILSWL
-914 DRELPA
+914 DGESPP
-920 LHRAAS
+920 LHKAAS
-926 AYVWSTT
+926 AYVWSTA
-933 KQRGMPWVRSTL
+933 KQRGMPWVCSTL
-945 EQGFLGAEGQRRL
+945 AQGFLGAEGRRRL

-967 MWPGIEDLDEALSR
+967 MWPGVEDLDEALSR
-981 TYWENVSVFQINK
+981 AYWENVSVFQINT

-1035 LSLWCESRERGETT
+1035 LSLWCESRECGENT
-1049 ASSYEAE
+1049 ASIYEAE

-1083 HDLTPSD
+1083 RDLTPSD
-1090 ALYRILGREPVH
+1090 ALYRVLGREPDCFVSLVK
-1102 FAALVTGLY
+1102 ALYG
-1111 DSREG
+1111 SSEG
-1116 EEGQETRAHQFGCW
+1116 EAVHAEQVRQQGCW
-1130 QVLNHWRRL
+1130 MVLQYWRRL
-1139 PGLSDDGTIDGEY
+1139 PGMSDDERIDGEH
-1152 LARWVEEARMLLR
+1152 LAHWVEEARMLLR
-1165 VDGLGD
+1165 ADGLGD

-1193 AEEVRDLLEDTKSRD
+1193 AEEVRDLLEDAKSRD
-1208 LEQGMV
+1208 LEQGMA

-1225 RGVLDGGAQ
+1225 RGNLDGRAQ

-1257 AVLGGLAED
+1257 TVLDGLAEE
-1266 YEREAELEDERAEER
+1266 YEREAEWQDERAEER

>member
-1 MTHKDSVAALSRQ
+1 
-14 PPDRPTDTL
+14 
-23 PLPMGP
+23 
-29 VEGTP
+29 
-34 VYGAFMESNPLL
+34 MESNPLL

-62 GTFPELMRRL
+62 GAFPELMRRL

-136 AAGTKGEVYLFATP
+136 AAGTTEEVFLFATP

-174 FDAHRLEGWLES
+174 FDAHRLEGWLQL

-199 KPTSGAQ
+199 KPMSGAQ

-257 DDALAFCHALLHDR
+257 DDALAFCHALLLDR
-271 DPAALDRALVV
+271 DPAALARALVV
-282 SDAQR
+282 SDVQR

-303 FDDPDIGLAQDNGHS
+303 FDDPDIGLAQDNGHR

-325 VNDTRDDNDIV
+325 VNDTCDDKDIV
-336 RLPKIDRWGGATSL
+336 RLSKIDRWGGATSL
-350 TEAELDFPKADKL
+350 TEAELDFPKADEL
-363 TALARRSMCGFY
+363 TALARRSMRGFY

-388 WAKDRDTVRILAPLV
+388 WAKDRDTVRLLAPLV

-408 EAEHAGDLDSI
+408 EAGHAGDLDSI
-419 SRFVGIDGNEINA
+419 SWFVGIDGNEINA

-469 LSPSHLERWE
+469 LSALHLERWE

-489 SPLEDK
+489 GPLEDK
-495 SATEALK
+495 SATEAQK
-502 ALMDG
+502 TLMDG
-507 LRPPFSETLPRHLA
+507 LRPPFSPTLPRHLA
-521 SGLALAAA
+521 RGLALAAT

-543 YVDRTVPRL
+543 YVDRIVSRL
-552 VERGVQDESGCLLGR
+552 VDRGVQDESGCLLAR
-567 LAPFLPY
+567 LAPFLPS

-585 VVELG
+585 AIEHG

-599 AGVTQAKDGPEF
+599 AGVTQAEDGPEF
-611 MLVTLPEL
+611 MLVTLPEF
-619 KSALQCLS
+619 KWALQLLS

-638 ALAQLGDLA
+638 VLAQLGDLA
-647 SDESYRRDYAEAVT
+647 ADESYRRDYAEAVAI
-661 FAVAGW
+661 AVASW
-667 SPFGASDWR
+667 SPFGAIDWR
-676 EKSSLVAW
+676 ERAEVVIW
-684 MLQQYPSFGWPLIDR
+684 MLEKHVCFGWPL
-699 LVFHSGGLV
+699 VEGLFV
-708 LEPFRPLY
+708 QKFGFVVPSNPLY
-716 RDWNT
+716 RDWGLD
-721 QEKEVS
+721 EKPFIRIANADYRREV
-727 NAVVLDYLHEVVG
+727 LE
-740 AAVRLAEGESDRL
+740 AAVRLAGSDVDRWLIL
-753 LRLLRVVDRLPTS
+753 LRSCGDLPVP
-766 ERLLIIRAIRS
+766 ERTGIISGFLS

-788 ALEAC
+788 ALEVC
-793 SLLRSMVNRHQSST
+793 SLLRSMVNHHQSST

-825 AQLEPVDD
+825 AQLEPADD
-833 PRRFAWL
+833 PHRFAWL
-840 FDYERCITIRGKT
+840 FDYDHCITIRGKT

-862 LREERDRALTSVIQ
+862 LREERDRALTSVMQ
-876 RGDAQLRALV
+876 GGDAQVRALV
-886 GASKNV
+886 EASKNV

-899 AHTDSEL
+899 AHKDSEL
-906 EPCILSWL
+906 EPRILSWL
-914 DRELPA
+914 DGESPP
-920 LHRAAS
+920 LHKAAS
-926 AYVWSTT
+926 AYVWSTA
-933 KQRGMPWVRSTL
+933 KQRGMPWVCSTL
-945 EQGFLGAEGQRRL
+945 AQGFLGAEGRRRL

-967 MWPGIEDLDEALSR
+967 MWPGVEDLDEALSR
-981 TYWENVSVFQINK
+981 AYWENVSVFQINT

-1035 LSLWCESRERGETT
+1035 LSLWCESRECGENT
-1049 ASSYEAE
+1049 ASIYEAE

-1083 HDLTPSD
+1083 RDLTPSD
-1090 ALYRILGREPVH
+1090 ALYRVLGREPDCFVSLVK
-1102 FAALVTGLY
+1102 ALYG
-1111 DSREG
+1111 SSEG
-1116 EEGQETRAHQFGCW
+1116 EAVHAEQVRQQGCW
-1130 QVLNHWRRL
+1130 MVLQYWRRL
-1139 PGLSDDGTIDGEY
+1139 PGMSDDERIDGEH
-1152 LARWVEEARMLLR
+1152 LAHWVEEARMLLR
-1165 VDGLGD
+1165 ADGLGD

-1193 AEEVRDLLEDTKSRD
+1193 AEEVRDLLEDAKSRD
-1208 LEQGMV
+1208 LEQGMA

-1225 RGVLDGGAQ
+1225 RGNLDGRAQ

-1257 AVLGGLAED
+1257 TVLDGLAEE
-1266 YEREAELEDERAEER
+1266 YEREAEWQDERAEER